1 MKRCNPRRA
10 RRLHRS
16 AARAD
21 GALGGRR
28 GGWYGRPTKG
38 GALASPPTAPRP
50 PMRARRCHVLD
61 ELPGVA
67 ADLAPAT
74 RALARRSAT
83 AAVALLSP
91 GVQPLQDWWPTT
103 LHGPGLLV
111 LHGVIARET
120 HVAGRTATELL
131 GSGDLLRPWD
141 HEVEPMPY
149 AVAYRVLEAADV
161 ALLDAFFADR
171 VRPWPAILGEVTAC
185 AVQRAESLA
194 LQRAIASHPRVDM
207 RVSMLLWHLA
217 TRWGKVVPDGSV
229 RLELPLTHRLLGEL
243 VGAERPSVSHAV
255 GRLTKAGLVRRDGG
269 TWYLTGTAADH
280 AAVAQRPLAEQLA
293 AAAR

>member
-1 MKRCNPRRA
+1 
-10 RRLHRS
+10 
-16 AARAD
+16 
-21 GALGGRR
+21 
-28 GGWYGRPTKG
+28 
-38 GALASPPTAPRP
+38 
-50 PMRARRCHVLD
+50 MRARRCHVLD
-61 ELPGVA
+61 ELPGVGV
-67 ADLAPAT
+67 DLAPST

-83 AAVALLSP
+83 AAVALLEP
-91 GVQPLQDWWPTT
+91 GVQPLQEWWPTT

-131 GSGDLLRPWD
+131 GPGDLLRPWD

-229 RLELPLTHRLLGEL
+229 RLGLPLTHRLLGEL

-280 AAVAQRPLAEQLA
+280 AAVAQRPLAGQLA

>member
-1 MKRCNPRRA
+1 
-10 RRLHRS
+10 
-16 AARAD
+16 
-21 GALGGRR
+21 
-28 GGWYGRPTKG
+28 
-38 GALASPPTAPRP
+38 
-50 PMRARRCHVLD
+50 VLD
-61 ELPGVA
+61 ELPSVG
-67 ADLAPAT
+67 ADLAPAV
-74 RALARRSAT
+74 RGLARRSAT
-83 AAVALLSP
+83 AAVVLLP
-91 GVQPLQDWWPTT
+91 AGPQPLRAWWPTT

-120 HVAGRTATELL
+120 HLGGRTATELL
-131 GSGDLLRPWD
+131 GPGDVLRPWD
-141 HEVEPMPY
+141 QEPEPVPY
-149 AVAYRVLEAADV
+149 DVVYRVLEAADL

-171 VRPWPAILGEVTAC
+171 VRPWPAILGELTAA

-217 TRWGKVVPDGSV
+217 ARWGKVVPDGSV

-269 TWYLTGTAADH
+269 TWYLTGTPDEHVEA
-280 AAVAQRPLAEQLA
+280 AQRPLSEPEPAG
-293 AAAR
+293 AR